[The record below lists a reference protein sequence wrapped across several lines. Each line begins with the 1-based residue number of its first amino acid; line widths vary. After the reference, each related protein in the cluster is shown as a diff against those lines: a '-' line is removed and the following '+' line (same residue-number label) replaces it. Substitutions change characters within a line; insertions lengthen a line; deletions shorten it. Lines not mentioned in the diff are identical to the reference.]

1 MNQSSCVQPGCTGQ
15 YGPEGYCEE
24 CGSRVTVPATPAP
37 TTQSGGP
44 VSPGPA
50 TGPAPVSQP
59 VSVPSQPAPPPR
71 PGPTGHAHPPA
82 GQASNRTPVSQPTT
96 GPATG
101 ASHPVTGSS
110 ALSSTATPGTSPL
123 SQATRSTGTQPFTG
137 TTRSRFGGGMQDIP
151 PVPIRNPSEAV
162 LRDPQVPEHKRFC
175 SQCGAQVG
183 RRGPDGQA
191 GRVQGFCPQCRNRFS
206 FVPSL
211 QPGDMVASR
220 YEILGAMAHG
230 GLGWIYLA
238 RDQNI
243 GDDVAERWVVLKG
256 LIDTSDP
263 DAIEAAIA
271 ERRFLAALDHPNIVQ
286 IYDFV
291 RHPDPR
297 TNEPLNYIVMEY
309 VPGRS
314 LRDLRRGAT
323 DEYGNPAPLPLS
335 QVLTYASEILPALGY
350 LHQQGLLYCD
360 FKPDN
365 IIHVESWLKLIDLGA
380 VRRIDDSESA
390 VFGTPGYAVSDDEI
404 INHGPS
410 VTSDLYT
417 VARSMAVLAFEFHGF
432 STEFRNQLPNPQNEP
447 LLARY
452 DSFHRLLLRATHP
465 APAQRFATADEMRE
479 QLNGVKQEV
488 QSVESGHPHG
498 TTSAMFTGEQRAFAV
513 PDAATGSFT
522 DPNGSAI
529 AHALPIPLAD
539 GDDANA
545 GFLATLS
552 ATDPIELLHEL
563 KNAPSES
570 PEVRLRRVRT
580 NLTYGNL
587 RAAAINL
594 DQYAGTEEGTGDWRI
609 TWWRGVIALLRE
621 EYTDARVAF
630 DWVYSHLPGEI
641 APKLALAA
649 ACELSG
655 DINTALGFYTRI
667 WQTDRRYLSAA
678 LGQARLLAGTGN
690 PAQAIDVLDS
700 VPHSSSHHTTA
711 QVTTIGLLLASENT
725 HINQL
730 RNAADRLAD
739 LDLPA
744 DRRHLFAARILLGC
758 LNRVSTEGPQPGAT
772 ILKHELEEKALRLG
786 LEQTYREIARTTP
799 GHSERI
805 AYIDQA
811 NDIRP
816 WTVT

>member
-1 MNQSSCVQPGCTGQ
+1 MGQPANQPISSPI
-15 YGPEGYCEE
+15 
-24 CGSRVTVPATPAP
+24 
-37 TTQSGGP
+37 
-44 VSPGPA
+44 
-50 TGPAPVSQP
+50 
-59 VSVPSQPAPPPR
+59 SVPSGAL
-71 PGPTGHAHPPA
+71 
-82 GQASNRTPVSQPTT
+82 STT
-96 GPATG
+96 GLPM
-101 ASHPVTGSS
+101 TGSQ
-110 ALSSTATPGTSPL
+110 PL
-123 SQATRSTGTQPFTG
+123 SQATRGTQPFTR
-137 TTRSRFGGGMQDIP
+137 TTRSRLGGGMKDIP

-162 LRDPQVPEHKRFC
+162 LPDPQVPEHKRYCGQC
-175 SQCGAQVG
+175 SKQVG
-183 RRGPDGQA
+183 RRGPDGQP
-191 GRVQGFCPQCRNRFS
+191 GRVQGFCPHCRNRFS

-211 QPGDMVASR
+211 QPGDMVVSR

-314 LRDLRRGAT
+314 LRDLRRAAT
-323 DEYGNPAPLPLS
+323 DENGSPAPLPLS
-335 QVLTYASEILPALGY
+335 QVLTYAAEILPALGY

-410 VTSDLYT
+410 ITSDLYT

-432 STEFRNQLPNPQNEP
+432 STEFRNQLPSPHNEP

-452 DSFHRLLLRATHP
+452 ESFHRFLARATHP
-465 APAQRFATADEMRE
+465 APAQRFATAEEMRE
-479 QLNGVKQEV
+479 QLIGVKQEV
-488 QSVESGHPHG
+488 LSVESQHPQG
-498 TTSAMFTGEQRAFAV
+498 TTSVMFTPEQRTFGVPTASTGAFNDLNG
-513 PDAATGSFT
+513 PD
-522 DPNGSAI
+522 I
-529 AHALPIPLAD
+529 AHALPIPLVD

-552 ATDPIELLHEL
+552 AADPIELLHAL

-580 NLTYGNL
+580 NLAYGNL

-594 DQYAGTEEGTGDWRI
+594 DQYAGTKEGTADWRI
-609 TWWRGVIALLRE
+609 TWWRGVIALLQER
-621 EYTDARVAF
+621 YADARGAF
-630 DWVYSHLPGEI
+630 DWLYSHLPGEI
-641 APKLALAA
+641 GPTLGLAA
-649 ACELSG
+649 SCELSG
-655 DINTALGFYTRI
+655 DMSTALGVYTRI

-678 LGQARLLAGTGN
+678 FGQARLLARTGN
-690 PAQAIDVLDS
+690 TGRAIEVLDS
-700 VPHSSSHHTTA
+700 VPHSSNQFTTA
-711 QVTTIGLLLASENT
+711 QVTAVALLLTPGPAAP
-725 HINQL
+725 HIDLL
-730 RNAADRLAD
+730 RDAADRIAR

-744 DRRHLFAARILLGC
+744 ERRHLFAARILLAC
-758 LNRVSTEGPQPGAT
+758 LNRVSTDGPLPGAT
-772 ILKHELEEKALRLG
+772 VLKHELEEKSLRLG
-786 LEQTYREIARTTP
+786 LEQTYRELARTTP
-799 GHSERI
+799 GQADRI

>member
-1 MNQSSCVQPGCTGQ
+1 MSSRSCVQPDCTGR

-24 CGSRVTVPATPAP
+24 CGNRETVPASGTGTTAP
-37 TTQSGGP
+37 PSQRSNDSAGAPVQTGAGQSQ
-44 VSPGPA
+44 A
-50 TGPAPVSQP
+50 TGVPSPHPADPANSFAPQP
-59 VSVPSQPAPPPR
+59 GAVVSVDTRAGTISTQGTSSPPSQLSR
-71 PGPTGHAHPPA
+71 GPGT
-82 GQASNRTPVSQPTT
+82 Q
-96 GPATG
+96 
-101 ASHPVTGSS
+101 PVTGS
-110 ALSSTATPGTSPL
+110 
-123 SQATRSTGTQPFTG
+123 
-137 TTRSRFGGGMQDIP
+137 TRSRFGGGMQDIP
-151 PVPIRNPSEAV
+151 PVPVRNPSEAV

-175 SQCGAQVG
+175 SQCGTQVG
-183 RRGPDGQA
+183 RRGVDGQT
-191 GRVQGFCPQCRNRFS
+191 GRAQGFCPQCRNRFS

-211 QPGDMVASR
+211 QPGDMVAGR

-309 VPGRS
+309 IPGRS
-314 LRDLRRGAT
+314 LRDLRRNAT
-323 DEYGNPAPLPLS
+323 DEFGKPVPLPLV
-335 QVLTYASEILPALGY
+335 QVLTYVAEILPAMGY

-365 IIHVESWLKLIDLGA
+365 VIHVESWLKLIDLGA
-380 VRRIDDSESA
+380 VRRIDDTESA
-390 VFGTPGYAVSDDEI
+390 IFGTPGYAVSDDEI

-410 VTSDLYT
+410 ITSDLYT

-432 STEFRNQLPNPQNEP
+432 STEFRNQLPSAHNEP

-452 DSFHRLLLRATHP
+452 DSFYRLLLRATHP
-465 APAQRFATADEMRE
+465 APAQRFATAEEMLE

-488 QSVESGHPHG
+488 QSVESGHPQG
-498 TTSAMFTGEQRAFAV
+498 AASALFTVEQRAFAV
-513 PDAATGSFT
+513 PDSTTGDFGRPHGP
-522 DPNGSAI
+522 DI
-529 AHALPIPLAD
+529 AQALPIPLVD
-539 GDDANA
+539 GNDPNA

-552 ATDPIELLHEL
+552 STTPIELLHEL
-563 KNAPSES
+563 SGAPSES
-570 PEVRLRRVRT
+570 PEIRLRRIRT
-580 NLTYGNL
+580 NLAYGNL

-594 DQYAGTEEGTGDWRI
+594 DQYAGTVEGSTDWRI
-609 TWWRGVIALLRE
+609 TWWRGIISLLRE
-621 EYTDARVAF
+621 EYADACSAF

-641 APKLALAA
+641 APRLALAA

-655 DINTALGFYTRI
+655 DTTAALGYYTRI
-667 WQTDRRYLSAA
+667 WQTDRRYPAA
-678 LGQARLLAGTGN
+678 AFGQARLLALSGN
-690 PAQAIDVLDS
+690 PGQAIDVLDS
-700 VPHSSSHHTTA
+700 IPASSSHHTTA
-711 QVTTIGLLLASENT
+711 QVSVVGLLLGSGHPPT
-725 HINQL
+725 LDRL
-730 RNAADRLAD
+730 RNAADRISG
-739 LDLPA
+739 LDLA
-744 DRRHLFAARILLGC
+744 TERRLLFAARILLGC
-758 LNRVSTEGPQPGAT
+758 LDRITDEGPQPGAV
-772 ILKHELEEKALRLG
+772 LLGHALDEKSLRLG
-786 LEQTYREIARTTP
+786 LEHTYRELARTSSGTT
-799 GHSERI
+799 ERI
-805 AYIDQA
+805 AYIDRA

>member
-1 MNQSSCVQPGCTGQ
+1 MNQQSCVQPDCSGL

-24 CGSRVTVPATPAP
+24 CGSRQTVPPAP
-37 TTQSGGP
+37 RSETAAPETVNTSPAPHGPVVPVQASGGD
-44 VSPGPA
+44 PA
-50 TGPAPVSQP
+50 TAPTAARSNGF
-59 VSVPSQPAPPPR
+59 A
-71 PGPTGHAHPPA
+71 GGGTG
-82 GQASNRTPVSQPTT
+82 S
-96 GPATG
+96 TG
-101 ASHPVTGSS
+101 ASPHGPSS
-110 ALSSTATPGTSPL
+110 AATPGTSPV
-123 SQATRSTGTQPFTG
+123 SRATRATGTQPFTG
-137 TTRSRFGGGMQDIP
+137 TTRSRFGGSMQDIP
-151 PVPIRNPSEAV
+151 PVPVRNPSEVV
-162 LRDPQVPEHKRFC
+162 LPDPQVPEHKRFC
-175 SQCGAQVG
+175 GQCGAKVG
-183 RRGPDGQA
+183 RRGPDGQP

-211 QPGDMVASR
+211 QPGDMVANR
-220 YEILGAMAHG
+220 YEIIGAMAHG

-314 LRDLRRGAT
+314 LRDLRRNAT

-335 QVLTYASEILPALGY
+335 QVLTYAAEILPALGY

-365 IIHVESWLKLIDLGA
+365 VIHVESWLKLIDLGA
-380 VRRIDDSESA
+380 VRRIDDTESA
-390 VFGTPGYAVSDDEI
+390 VFGTPGYAVTDDEI

-410 VTSDLYT
+410 ITSDLYT

-432 STEFRNQLPNPQNEP
+432 STEFRNQLPSPQREP
-447 LLARY
+447 LLARF
-452 DSFHRLLLRATHP
+452 DSFHRLLTRATHP
-465 APAQRFATADEMRE
+465 APAQRFATAEDMRE
-479 QLNGVKQEV
+479 QLKGVIREV

-498 TTSAMFTGEQRAFAV
+498 TSSVLFTGEQRAFAV
-513 PDAATGSFT
+513 PDVVTGAFT
-522 DPNGSAI
+522 APNGPAV
-529 AHALPIPLAD
+529 ADALPIPLVD
-539 GDDANA
+539 GSDANA

-552 ATDPIELLHEL
+552 ATDPMTLLHQL
-563 KNAPSES
+563 QNAPSES

-580 NLTYGNL
+580 NLAYGNL

-594 DQYAGTEEGTGDWRI
+594 DQYAGTKEGVQDWRI

-621 EYTDARVAF
+621 DYRDARTAF
-630 DWVYSHLPGEI
+630 DWVYGHLPGEI
-641 APKLALAA
+641 APRLALAA

-655 DINTALGFYTRI
+655 DMPTALSIYTRI
-667 WQTDRRYLSAA
+667 WQIDRRYLSAA
-678 LGQARLLAGTGN
+678 LGQARLLAHSGN
-690 PAQAIDVLDS
+690 HTQAIAVLDS
-700 VPHSSSHHTTA
+700 IPNSSNHYTTA
-711 QVTTIGLLLASENT
+711 QVTAVGLLLASGQPP
-725 HINQL
+725 HFSQL
-730 RNAADRLAD
+730 RNAADRITV
-739 LDLPA
+739 LDIPN
-744 DRRHLFAARILLGC
+744 DRRHMFVARILTGC
-758 LNRVSTEGPQPGAT
+758 LHRVGSDGPQPGTA
-772 ILKHELEEKALRLG
+772 ILEHNLEEKALRLG
-786 LEQTYREIARTTP
+786 LERTYRELARTTP
-799 GHSERI
+799 GRSERI
-805 AYIDQA
+805 AYIDRA